1 MLPIDWNYAIRYAN
15 LVAIAESLAP
25 NAGYTSAVT
34 DEIATAGYQFLQP
47 IYGDD
52 LATDVNPHLGD
63 LVTFGFVAQSATNEL
78 VVAIRGTDTIWEW
91 LHDASFLMV
100 PDCIAGTHGP
110 TEDGFSGVYR
120 SLRTGATNDSPTVCG
135 WIKGYLASGGA
146 TSVTICGHSL
156 GGALATLLALDV
168 AINTQCRSPTAYTYA
183 SPRVGDHVFAGSYNA
198 AVPSTYRIANRQD
211 IVPKVPPLLPLPYD
225 HVNTEYELNP
235 PMGSIATSIP
245 CMHHLTTYLWL
256 MGQQVGE
263 NPFVLNAECK
273 PVAAAGAAPP

>member
-1 MLPIDWNYAIRYAN
+1 MLPIDWNSAIRYAN
-15 LVAIAESLAP
+15 LVTIAESLAP

-34 DEIATAGYQFLQP
+34 EEIAAAGYQFLQP

-63 LVTFGFVAQSATNEL
+63 LVTFGFVARSAANEL

-120 SLRTGATNDSPTVCG
+120 SLRTGATNASPTVCE
-135 WIKGYLASGGA
+135 WLKAYLASGEGV
-146 TSVTICGHSL
+146 SVTICGHSL

-168 AINTQCRSPTAYTYA
+168 AINTTCRTPTTYTYA
-183 SPRVGDHVFAGSYNA
+183 SPRVGDHVFAEVYNSTVTA
-198 AVPSTYRIANRQD
+198 TYRIANRQD

-235 PMGSIATSIP
+235 PMGSIASSIP

-256 MGQQVGE
+256 MGQQVGGSA
-263 NPFVLNAECK
+263 FVLNGECK
-273 PVAAAGAAPP
+273 PAAAAAAAPP

>member
-1 MLPIDWNYAIRYAN
+1 MLPIDWKAAIRYAN

-25 NAGYTSAVT
+25 NAGYTSEVT
-34 DEIATAGYQFLQP
+34 EQIATAGYQFLQP

-52 LATDVNPHLGD
+52 LATDINPHLGD
-63 LVTFGFVAQSATNEL
+63 LVTFGFVAQSAANEL

-100 PDCIAGTHGP
+100 PDCIAGTRGP

-120 SLRTGATNDSPTVCG
+120 SLRTGATNASPTVCQ
-135 WIKGYLASGGA
+135 WLNSYLASGNGA
-146 TSVTICGHSL
+146 SVTVCGHSL

-168 AINTQCRSPTAYTYA
+168 AINTSCRSPTTYTYA

-198 AVPSTYRIANRQD
+198 AVAATYRIANRQD

-235 PMGSIATSIP
+235 PMGSIAPSIP

-263 NPFVLNAECK
+263 NAFALNAECQ
-273 PVAAAGAAPP
+273 PVAAAGTAPP